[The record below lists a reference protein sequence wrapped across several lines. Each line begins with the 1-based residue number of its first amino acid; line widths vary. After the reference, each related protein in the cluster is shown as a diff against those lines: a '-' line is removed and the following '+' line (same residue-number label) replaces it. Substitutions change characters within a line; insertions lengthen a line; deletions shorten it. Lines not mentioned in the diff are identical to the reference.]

1 MNITKPQLNQSK
13 HEHRSPLRNFCNFC
27 VYAGFLTF
35 LVCFV
40 SLTLGAEE
48 TETEERPV
56 AADTAEIQTAEDT
69 EEQNGTAEN
78 TDATPEATKEIITG
92 TSKRMESYEQEGI
105 TILIDEAKTVRRDE
119 QGIEIGFLNAD
130 KITLKRD
137 LETGTT
143 KEIVAEG
150 NVEIRDQDIFATCD
164 HAIMDNLT
172 STIILKENVVV
183 LQNKDRLET
192 KYFTFNRVTGK
203 QTAEGDVKFKVT
215 VTQAPPVDT
224 EAGENTESG
233 TDADA
238 EDTAAITSAETED
251 QSQEEQAETDT
262 ETGNAAGD
270 TEEKPDTDTE
280 NAEGTDPEEE
290 VDTDAENAEGADP
303 EEEVDTDS
311 GNADDTNPD
320 TETEEP

>member
-13 HEHRSPLRNFCNFC
+13 REHRASLRNFCHFC

-35 LVCFV
+35 FLCFV

-48 TETEERPV
+48 TEIEERPSSTD
-56 AADTAEIQTAEDT
+56 AAEIQTTEDPV
-69 EEQNGTAEN
+69 EQNGTAEN
-78 TDATPEATKEIITG
+78 TDTVPETTKEIITG

-105 TILIDEAKTVRRDE
+105 TILIDEAKTVRRNE

-164 HAIMDNLT
+164 HAIMNNVT
-172 STIILKENVVV
+172 STIILTDNVVV

-192 KYFTFNRVTGK
+192 KFFTFNRVTGK

-215 VTQAPPVDT
+215 VTQAAPAET
-224 EAGENTESG
+224 GEDTESG
-233 TDADA
+233 TD
-238 EDTAAITSAETED
+238 DTGEEQVSSAAPQETGD
-251 QSQEEQAETDT
+251 QSQ
-262 ETGNAAGD
+262 N
-270 TEEKPDTDTE
+270 
-280 NAEGTDPEEE
+280 
-290 VDTDAENAEGADP
+290 DTDAEPDNAGGDTTEESDTGAENSEAADP
-303 EEEVDTDS
+303 AEETNTDPGNS
-311 GNADDTNPD
+311 DNADSN
-320 TETEEP
+320 TESEESESD

>member
-1 MNITKPQLNQSK
+1 MNTIKPQLNQSSYK
-13 HEHRSPLRNFCNFC
+13 HRFQFRKFCNFC
-27 VYAGFLTF
+27 VCVSFLTLF
-35 LVCFV
+35 VC
-40 SLTLGAEE
+40 LIALPIEAEE
-48 TETEERPV
+48 TETERQPSPTN
-56 AADTAEIQTAEDT
+56 TAEIQTTEGTVEQDSTAEDT
-69 EEQNGTAEN
+69 A
-78 TDATPEATKEIITG
+78 ATPAETKEIITG

-137 LETGTT
+137 LETGAT

-172 STIILKENVVV
+172 STIILQENVVV

-215 VTQAPPVDT
+215 VTQAAPVEP
-224 EAGENTESG
+224 EADENTEGGTDTDEEDTSAAPPEETEDPTQEETD
-233 TDADA
+233 TDADTA
-238 EDTAAITSAETED
+238 E
-251 QSQEEQAETDT
+251 
-262 ETGNAAGD
+262 GD
-270 TEEKPDTDTE
+270 PEEKPDTDTGSS
-280 NAEGTDPEEE
+280 EGTDPKEDTDTDPENS
-290 VDTDAENAEGADP
+290 DDTNTDAE
-303 EEEVDTDS
+303 
-311 GNADDTNPD
+311 
-320 TETEEP
+320 TEDL

>member
-1 MNITKPQLNQSK
+1 MYTIKPQLNQN
-13 HEHRSPLRNFCNFC
+13 RSEYKSQLHKLFNFSA
-27 VYAGFLTF
+27 YAGFLTL
-35 LVCFV
+35 LVCLI
-40 SLTLGAEE
+40 SLTLGAED
-48 TETEERPV
+48 TETQEPPSATNTTEIQATEGTGQDP
-56 AADTAEIQTAEDT
+56 DTARNA
-69 EEQNGTAEN
+69 
-78 TDATPEATKEIITG
+78 DAAVEMTKEIITG

-105 TILIDEAKTVRRDE
+105 TILIDEAKTVRRNE
-119 QGIEIGFLNAD
+119 QGIEIGYLNAD

-215 VTQAPPVDT
+215 VTQAAPVSPEED
-224 EAGENTESG
+224 ENTESSPDTDKEQTSSPAPQEVENQDQKDTDTDTDNADG
-233 TDADA
+233 GPEEQSDADA
-238 EDTAAITSAETED
+238 GNAEDADSA
-251 QSQEEQAETDT
+251 AETDT
-262 ETGNAAGD
+262 DPGN
-270 TEEKPDTDTE
+270 PDD
-280 NAEGTDPEEE
+280 
-290 VDTDAENAEGADP
+290 ADP
-303 EEEVDTDS
+303 
-311 GNADDTNPD
+311 NA
-320 TETEEP
+320 ETEESESD

>member
-13 HEHRSPLRNFCNFC
+13 REHRTSLRNFCHFC

-35 LVCFV
+35 FLCFV

-48 TETEERPV
+48 TEIEERPSSTD
-56 AADTAEIQTAEDT
+56 AAEIQTTEDPV
-69 EEQNGTAEN
+69 EQNGTAEN
-78 TDATPEATKEIITG
+78 TDTVPETTKEIITG

-105 TILIDEAKTVRRDE
+105 TILIDEAKTVRRNE

-137 LETGTT
+137 LETGAT

-164 HAIMDNLT
+164 HAIMNNVT
-172 STIILKENVVV
+172 STIILTDNVVV

-192 KYFTFNRVTGK
+192 KFFTFNRVTGK

-215 VTQAPPVDT
+215 VTQAAPAET
-224 EAGENTESG
+224 EAGEDTESG
-233 TDADA
+233 TD
-238 EDTAAITSAETED
+238 DTG
-251 QSQEEQAETDT
+251 EEQVSSAAPQ
-262 ETGNAAGD
+262 ETGDQPQN
-270 TEEKPDTDTE
+270 
-280 NAEGTDPEEE
+280 
-290 VDTDAENAEGADP
+290 DTDAEPDNAGGDTTEESDTGAENSEAADP
-303 EEEVDTDS
+303 AEETNTDPGNS
-311 GNADDTNPD
+311 DNADSN
-320 TETEEP
+320 TESEESESD

>member
-1 MNITKPQLNQSK
+1 MNTPKPQLNQSK
-13 HEHRSPLRNFCNFC
+13 HKHRFQFRKFCNFC
-27 VYAGFLTF
+27 VYAGFLTLF
-35 LVCFV
+35 VCFI
-40 SLTLGAEE
+40 SLTLRAEE
-48 TETEERPV
+48 TETDERPSSV
-56 AADTAEIQTAEDT
+56 NTAEIQTTEDT
-69 EEQNGTAEN
+69 VEQNGTAE
-78 TDATPEATKEIITG
+78 DADTAPEMTKEIITG

-164 HAIMDNLT
+164 HAIMNNLT
-172 STIILKENVVV
+172 STIILQDNVVV

-215 VTQAPPVDT
+215 VTQAQPVDAVAS
-224 EAGENTESG
+224 EDTESG
-233 TDADA
+233 TDTD
-238 EDTAAITSAETED
+238 EENTSATTPEETED
-251 QSQEEQAETDT
+251 QAQEETDT
-262 ETGNAAGD
+262 HNAEGD
-270 TEEKPDTDTE
+270 TEDTPDTGAENSEDPEAEEETDTDTE
-280 NAEGTDPEEE
+280 NPD
-290 VDTDAENAEGADP
+290 DA
-303 EEEVDTDS
+303 DS
-311 GNADDTNPD
+311 S
-320 TETEEP
+320 TETKESGSN

>member
-1 MNITKPQLNQSK
+1 M
-13 HEHRSPLRNFCNFC
+13 
-27 VYAGFLTF
+27 YAGFLTLF
-35 LVCFV
+35 VCFI
-40 SLTLGAEE
+40 SLTLRAEE
-48 TETEERPV
+48 TEAEERPSSV
-56 AADTAEIQTAEDT
+56 NTSEIQTSEDAVEQDGTAEDT
-69 EEQNGTAEN
+69 DTAQGM
-78 TDATPEATKEIITG
+78 TKEIITG

-172 STIILKENVVV
+172 STIILQDNVVV

-215 VTQAPPVDT
+215 VTQAQPVDA
-224 EAGENTESG
+224 EAGEDTESG
-233 TDADA
+233 TDTDEENA
-238 EDTAAITSAETED
+238 SATTPEETED
-251 QSQEEQAETDT
+251 QSQAETDT
-262 ETGNAAGD
+262 DTAEGD
-270 TEEKPDTDTE
+270 TEDKPDTGAE
-280 NAEGTDPEEE
+280 NSEDPDSEEETDTDPETP
-290 VDTDAENAEGADP
+290 DDA
-303 EEEVDTDS
+303 DS
-311 GNADDTNPD
+311 S
-320 TETEEP
+320 TETEESGSN

>member
-1 MNITKPQLNQSK
+1 MNTTNPQLNKSK
-13 HEHRSPLRNFCNFC
+13 HKQRFQFRKFCNFC
-27 VYAGFLTF
+27 VYAGFLTLF
-35 LVCFV
+35 VCFI
-40 SLTLGAEE
+40 SLTLRAEE
-48 TETEERPV
+48 TETEESPSSV
-56 AADTAEIQTAEDT
+56 STAEIQTPEDAV
-69 EEQNGTAEN
+69 EQNGTAED
-78 TDATPEATKEIITG
+78 TDTAPGMTKEIITG

-164 HAIMDNLT
+164 HAIMNNLT
-172 STIILKENVVV
+172 STIILQDNVVV

-215 VTQAPPVDT
+215 VTQAQPVDA
-224 EAGENTESG
+224 EAGEDTESG
-233 TDADA
+233 TDTD
-238 EDTAAITSAETED
+238 EENTSATTPEETED
-251 QSQEEQAETDT
+251 QSEAETGTDNAEGDTADEPDTGAENSEDPDSAEETDT
-262 ETGNAAGD
+262 
-270 TEEKPDTDTE
+270 
-280 NAEGTDPEEE
+280 DPENS
-290 VDTDAENAEGADP
+290 DDA
-303 EEEVDTDS
+303 DS
-311 GNADDTNPD
+311 S
-320 TETEEP
+320 TETEESGSN